1 MSADIERG
9 VKWFRPMS
17 VELRLVVTTYE
28 QASELASRLGDMGF
42 TEEADVLR
50 KAIAREEAAMKAHKV
65 YGYIYDPEEKYKEG
79 YLE

>member
-1 MSADIERG
+1 MGIEL
-9 VKWFRPMS
+9 S
-17 VELRLVVTTYE
+17 LVITSYE

-42 TEEADVLR
+42 TEEANVLR
-50 KAIAREEAAMKAHKV
+50 KAIAREEVAMKAHKV